1 MLALAATL
9 VLASCPQDPNGSG
22 PRLPGPSDAA
32 AAPRAAIP
40 EPEPTLDDALR
51 LAADTAAE
59 RALDWLAGTQR
70 PEGFWQ
76 GLVGHKQGDGYL
88 PLRSVSQ
95 NESLGEG
102 HMGVTALAGMAFLA
116 GGHVPDRGTH
126 GATIRRTLDYVLD
139 HVTDSGLATDGGTRM
154 YSHAFATL
162 FLAEVYGMG
171 GSETVREGLER
182 AVHLIVDCQNS
193 QGGWRYNPFTQEAD
207 MSVTVCQLQALRA
220 ARNIGIRVPKETIDA
235 AVTYVLRARTERG
248 RDRGLYYY
256 KTAGR
261 GAWDKNREYA
271 INAAAATALFS
282 AGVTD
287 EEIHA
292 PTLDWLIQEY
302 RVIHAYYDTH
312 YFYWYGNYYACQ
324 AFYQA
329 GGPRFLE
336 YQRRI
341 TRDLVRSQRSD
352 GRFVNDTGPG
362 DPFATAVAALILQ
375 LPKLYLPIFQR

>member
-1 MLALAATL
+1 MAA
-9 VLASCPQDPNGSG
+9 S
-22 PRLPGPSDAA
+22 
-32 AAPRAAIP
+32 
-40 EPEPTLDDALR
+40 
-51 LAADTAAE
+51 
-59 RALDWLAGTQR
+59 
-70 PEGFWQ
+70 
-76 GLVGHKQGDGYL
+76 
-88 PLRSVSQ
+88 
-95 NESLGEG
+95 
-102 HMGVTALAGMAFLA
+102 
-116 GGHVPDRGTH
+116 
-126 GATIRRTLDYVLD
+126 
-139 HVTDSGLATDGGTRM
+139 
-154 YSHAFATL
+154 
-162 FLAEVYGMG
+162 
-171 GSETVREGLER
+171 
-182 AVHLIVDCQNS
+182 
-193 QGGWRYNPFTQEAD
+193 TQEAD
-207 MSVTVCQLQALRA
+207 ISVTVCQLQALRA
-220 ARNIGIRVPKETIDA
+220 ARNIGIRVPKQTIDD

-292 PTLDWLIQEY
+292 PTLDWLNSEY
-302 RVIHAYYDTH
+302 RIVHAYYDTH

-362 DPFATAVAALILQ
+362 DAFATAVAALILQ

>member
-1 MLALAATL
+1 MLALVAALTL
-9 VLASCPQDPNGSG
+9 AGSLQDPNGTG
-22 PRLPGPSDAA
+22 PRI
-32 AAPRAAIP
+32 PRAVDVPRTEVAADS
-40 EPEPTLDDALR
+40 EPTLDDALR
-51 LAADTAAE
+51 LAADDAAA
-59 RALDWLAGTQR
+59 RALTWLAGTQR

-88 PLRSVSQ
+88 PLRSVAQ
-95 NESLGEG
+95 NEGLGEG

-116 GGHVPDRGTH
+116 GGHLPDRGPH
-126 GATIRRTLDYVLD
+126 GATVRRTLDYVLA

-171 GSETVREGLER
+171 GSEPVRAGLER

-207 MSVTVCQLQALRA
+207 ISVTVCQLQALRA
-220 ARNIGIRVPKETIDA
+220 ARNIGIRVPKQTIDD

-292 PTLDWLIQEY
+292 PTLDWLINEY
-302 RVIHAYYDTH
+302 RLVHAYYDTH

-341 TRDLVRSQRSD
+341 TRDLIRSQRSD

>member
-1 MLALAATL
+1 MLALAAALTL
-9 VLASCPQDPNGSG
+9 AGSLQDPNGTG
-22 PRLPGPSDAA
+22 PLI
-32 AAPRAAIP
+32 PRAVDVPRNEVSADS
-40 EPEPTLDDALR
+40 EPTLDDALR
-51 LAADTAAE
+51 LAADDAAE
-59 RALDWLAGTQR
+59 RALTWLAGTQR

-88 PLRSVSQ
+88 PLRSVAQ
-95 NESLGEG
+95 NESQGEG

-116 GGHVPDRGTH
+116 GGHIPDRGPH
-126 GATIRRTLDYVLD
+126 GATVRRTLDYVLA

-171 GSETVREGLER
+171 GSDPVRAGLER

-220 ARNIGIRVPKETIDA
+220 ARNIGIRVPKQTIDD
-235 AVTYVLRARTERG
+235 AVAYVLRARTERG

-292 PTLDWLIQEY
+292 PTLDWLINEY
-302 RVIHAYYDTH
+302 RLVHAYYDTH

-341 TRDLVRSQRSD
+341 TRDLIRSQRSD

>member
-1 MLALAATL
+1 MLALAAALTL
-9 VLASCPQDPNGSG
+9 AGSLQDPNGTG
-22 PRLPGPSDAA
+22 PLI
-32 AAPRAAIP
+32 PRAVDVPRNEVSADS
-40 EPEPTLDDALR
+40 EPTLDDALR
-51 LAADTAAE
+51 LAADDAAE
-59 RALDWLAGTQR
+59 RALTWLAGTQR

-88 PLRSVSQ
+88 PLRSVAQ
-95 NESLGEG
+95 NESQGEG

-116 GGHVPDRGTH
+116 GGHIPDRGPH
-126 GATIRRTLDYVLD
+126 GATVRRTLDYVLA

-171 GSETVREGLER
+171 GSDPVRAGLER

-220 ARNIGIRVPKETIDA
+220 ARNIGIRVPKQTIDD
-235 AVTYVLRARTERG
+235 AVAYVLRARTERG

-292 PTLDWLIQEY
+292 PTLDWLNSEY
-302 RVIHAYYDTH
+302 RIVHAYYDTH

-362 DPFATAVAALILQ
+362 DAFATAVAALILQ